1 MAATLK
7 LCGYVAMTGLVTATY
22 LAVAVIV
29 FVLLSGVV
37 FRLMGIKAKIS
48 RDVGIALAVFWL
60 LIGAYIWRTTH
71 TVKIISDTS
80 NREQVLAFV
89 RNRHV
94 FAEGDHQRGK
104 NQMAVVEAVLQKAV
118 SPAVLSNFLSTP
130 DTSSPA
136 WIPMISTSVCQQLH
150 DGGSWN
156 IVSFSVN
163 GSDSYSST

>member
-1 MAATLK
+1 MAATLE

-29 FVLLSGVV
+29 FVLLPGVV

-60 LIGAYIWRTTH
+60 LIGAYVWRTIH

-89 RNRHV
+89 CNRHA
-94 FAEGDHQRGK
+94 FAEGDRRYCLT
-104 NQMAVVEAVLQKAV
+104 AFRPRTA
-118 SPAVLSNFLSTP
+118 
-130 DTSSPA
+130 SSPA

-156 IVSFSVN
+156 IERFSVD